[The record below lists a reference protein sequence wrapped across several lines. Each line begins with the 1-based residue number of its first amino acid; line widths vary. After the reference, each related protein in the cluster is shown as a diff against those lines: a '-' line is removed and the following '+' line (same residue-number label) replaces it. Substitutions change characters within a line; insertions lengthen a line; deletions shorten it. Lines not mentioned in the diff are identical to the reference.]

1 MPHEAALVLRGH
13 QLDPVAPVG
22 TAQENFDTYGFYCT
36 SVFVEVNGTDWR
48 TIAAPKL
55 VRAGWLAIFT
65 AGDLLVAKE
74 PGTVLAGAVLRAE
87 TERFWS
93 WVRIDA
99 VDADGQVHF
108 HQIPADE
115 ARKAGAVVAA
125 G

>member
-1 MPHEAALVLRGH
+1 V
-13 QLDPVAPVG
+13 
-22 TAQENFDTYGFYCT
+22 
-36 SVFVEVNGTDWR
+36 
-48 TIAAPKL
+48 TIELKA
-55 VRAGWLAIFT
+55 
-65 AGDLLVAKE
+65 DLNNEDDEGRNWARLSGAEE
-74 PGTVLAGAVLRAE
+74 PGTVLPGAVLRAG

-115 ARKAGAVVAA
+115 ARKAGAVVTA